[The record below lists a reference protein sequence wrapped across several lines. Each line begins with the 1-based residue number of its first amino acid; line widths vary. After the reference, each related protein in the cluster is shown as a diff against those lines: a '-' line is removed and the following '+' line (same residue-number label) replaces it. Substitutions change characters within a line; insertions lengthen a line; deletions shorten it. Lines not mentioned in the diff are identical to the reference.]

1 MSDDPCAPANCDWGT
16 RKLAWCIP
24 AGVLNSL
31 WSDFF
36 PRLVAVA
43 WHDALVAPPARYLQP
58 GDPPPL
64 QGGTTATGLLDLLL
78 WMRGKA
84 VADEDP
90 CKNTPGFIR
99 RRLDAVI
106 KFFWAHQA
114 QTGKPFPI
122 VVAGTG
128 GYDFLLSDWGIEMF
142 MPEAPPNAQEML
154 RYYAFRQTGRPSLGI
169 PSYLTP
175 SALSLISIDAPTG
188 PSQIEVDAGAL
199 ALVLPPECRPPEHL
213 IEGWRMSTEE
223 WDEMKA
229 RVRRWPDDAPALPNP
244 EEIELGELHVCWKR
258 DQYWHVFFGKW
269 KRDPK
274 RERPEDRPNYP
285 REPEE
290 PFRLNFDEYVCLVR
304 KSRCWQVEGS
314 VYRGFA
320 TELPRIVATAW
331 MEPGGVGPYT
341 AAFNDPGEKGLRE
354 LMRQRLETML
364 PRFEQMAFQEIVGS
378 PPTLPNGEG
387 VPALPRWNEG
397 DVMVTDQGFY
407 FPELSTAPDLETMIE
422 EIAGGLAGNP
432 VFTDSKRPN
441 GG

>member
-1 MSDDPCAPANCDWGT
+1 MSDDPCAPASCDWQS
-16 RKLAWCIP
+16 RALSWCIP

-43 WHDALVAPPARYLQP
+43 WHDALVAPAARYLAP

-64 QGGTTATGLLDLLL
+64 QGGTTGTGLLDLLL
-78 WMRGKA
+78 WLRGRMA
-84 VADEDP
+84 ADAPPGQD
-90 CKNTPGFIR
+90 TPDFMK

-114 QTGKPFPI
+114 ETGKPFPL

-142 MPEAPPNAQEML
+142 MPDPPPDAHELL

-199 ALVLPPECRPPEHL
+199 ALVLPPECLPPKHL
-213 IEGWRMSTEE
+213 LGGWRMTSGE
-223 WDEMKA
+223 WDEMKK
-229 RVRRWPDDAPALPNP
+229 RVKRWPHDSPALPNP
-244 EEIELGELHVCWKR
+244 DEISIEKLHVHWHR
-258 DQYWHVFFGKW
+258 DHHWHVCLVVEK
-269 KRDPK
+269 KR
-274 RERPEDRPNYP
+274 P
-285 REPEE
+285 RDDEPGEPAE

-341 AAFNDPGEKGLRE
+341 NAFNDPGEQGLRE
-354 LMRQRLETML
+354 LFRQRLETML
-364 PRFEQMAFQEIVGS
+364 PRFEQMAFQELGGS
-378 PPTLPNGEG
+378 PPTLPNGSAAPG
-387 VPALPRWNEG
+387 APRWNVG
-397 DVMVTDQGFY
+397 DVMITDQGFY
-407 FPELSTAPDLETMIE
+407 FPPLSKAPGLESMLE
-422 EIAGGLAGNP
+422 EIAGGRAGNP
-432 VFTDSKRPN
+432 VFTDSRRPDGQN
-441 GG
+441 